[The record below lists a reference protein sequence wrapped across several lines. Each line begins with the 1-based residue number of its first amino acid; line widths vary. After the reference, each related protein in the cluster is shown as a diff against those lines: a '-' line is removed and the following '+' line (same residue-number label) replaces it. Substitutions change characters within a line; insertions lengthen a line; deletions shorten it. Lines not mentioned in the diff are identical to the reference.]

1 MVIRHTLQKLSS
13 VMIGRPPALAALGSS
28 PTLQLQRSTP
38 PHWQTHLTLSRT
50 TRRSPHSTCSIVSSI
65 ALSSFLCNN
74 CYLHLLRHFPPSR
87 LYAQPSL
94 QLLINNSLPDLPAGI
109 LAGIT
114 NLLGSFDLKKTFA
127 TAIGLR

>member
-38 PHWQTHLTLSRT
+38 PYWQTHLTLSRT

-74 CYLHLLRHFPPSR
+74 CHLHLLRHFPPVASLRPAKPATPNQQPPSPIYLRASWLASR
-87 LYAQPSL
+87 TCWALSTSRRPLL
-94 QLLINNSLPDLPAGI
+94 QL
-109 LAGIT
+109 
-114 NLLGSFDLKKTFA
+114 
-127 TAIGLR
+127 